1 MDEYRKRLEENADEA
16 EFALMIDDYLN
27 DLGDSLQKKYEEAKR
42 RGETPEMPEDMKNRL
57 RQFIAN
63 YNEPI
68 ETTSESAENT
78 FEIVPNNQIAQRS
91 RKWLR
96 RLGVAAATIAIL
108 VGSLFTA
115 QAAGIDVF
123 GTIAR
128 WTDSVF
134 VYERSA
140 ASTETDP
147 QEESSVEKLKHV
159 ILAQGLPQS
168 YAPSWLPERFILS
181 ELKAESNESFRT
193 IQAIFT
199 SPTNEYII
207 IEISDTKVNDTVWNE
222 KTDGEVETLEVG
234 KIGGSAFRV
243 FQNSGNWSAIWCN
256 GSESIAINSDI
267 ELEELKEIIT
277 TMGEY

>member
-42 RGETPEMPEDMKNRL
+42 RGEAPEMPEDMKKRL

-68 ETTSESAENT
+68 ETTAELAENT
-78 FEIVPNNQIAQRS
+78 LEVVPNKQIAQHS

-123 GTIAR
+123 GAIGK
-128 WTDSVF
+128 WSSDVF
-134 VYERSA
+134 HFSTGA
-140 ASTETDP
+140 NSTESLENTERIPVDIIKDTL
-147 QEESSVEKLKHV
+147 SSYR
-159 ILAQGLPQS
+159 LPPEL
-168 YAPSWLPERFILS
+168 APSWLPEDFRIS
-181 ELKAESNESFRT
+181 ELDYSSNDSAQVVYALLENDTGDWVIIRIDCFRT
-193 IQAIFT
+193 EQGTESLWYQKDAENVEVIEVNNSTFYLTQNDGTWEAM
-199 SPTNEYII
+199 EY
-207 IEISDTKVNDTVWNE
+207 
-222 KTDGEVETLEVG
+222 
-234 KIGGSAFRV
+234 
-243 FQNSGNWSAIWCN
+243 CN
-256 GSESIAINSDI
+256 GCTVSIVDTQGKDAII
-267 ELEELKEIIT
+267 QIIQSY
-277 TMGEY
+277 GG

>member
-27 DLGDSLQKKYEEAKR
+27 DLGESLQKKYEEAKK
-42 RGETPEMPEDMKNRL
+42 RGEAPEMPEDMKNRL

-68 ETTSESAENT
+68 ETTSKLAENT
-78 FEIVPNNQIAQRS
+78 LEIVPNNQIARRS

-128 WTDSVF
+128 WTDSIF
-134 VYERSA
+134 YYERTAPKEDSGI
-140 ASTETDP
+140 
-147 QEESSVEKLKHV
+147 QENTTVDQLKYAL
-159 ILAQGLPQS
+159 LAQGLPQS
-168 YAPSWLPERFILS
+168 YAPSWLPERFSLAEIKS
-181 ELKAESNESFRT
+181 EGNESFSA
-193 IQAIFT
+193 IQAMFVST
-199 SPTNEYII
+199 EAEHII
-207 IEISDTKVNDTVWNE
+207 IEISDVKTGDDVWNE
-222 KTDGEVETLEVG
+222 KEDGEIEIISTGYLDE
-234 KIGGSAFRV
+234 KAFRV
-243 FQNSGNWSAIWCN
+243 FQNNESCTAVWSNGQQSISITGNITQ
-256 GSESIAINSDI
+256 
-267 ELEELKEIIT
+267 EELKEIIKS
-277 TMGEY
+277 MGEN